1 MNEKNIV
8 ATEENKGLP
17 KEPTPKPVGFIP
29 GTPGGPRGGGGN
41 NDNNKGKWNSEDFLN
56 WRRNFKNPYKK

>member
-8 ATEENKGLP
+8 ASEEIKPLP
-17 KEPTPKPVGFIP
+17 NPPKPKPMGIIP
-29 GTPGGPRGGGGN
+29 GKPGKPGGNGN
-41 NDNNKGKWNSEDFLN
+41 DDNDNSKWNSEDFLN